1 LHTFIFG
8 VPFGNNM
15 QCSRQ
20 FLSLGLC
27 NTVVYVKYLTKDLG
41 FVVVISKLIRE
52 KLFLVWLTGVTLRSV
67 SHAGSEHL
75 QYLSYFM
82 IKTLLLYV
90 LMIRFRFLTE
100 KQPHCA
106 VHPPG
111 RIRIFQQNRIRLI
124 TASFTAEGKGCLH

>member
-1 LHTFIFG
+1 
-8 VPFGNNM
+8 M

-20 FLSLGLC
+20 FLSLGVC

-75 QYLSYFM
+75 QYLSFFM

-111 RIRIFQQNRIRLI
+111 RINIPTKQNTLDHCIIYCRRERV
-124 TASFTAEGKGCLH
+124 SLH